1 MDKVKNYIINVF
13 NNIKTFI
20 LNHYESYK
28 NRRYLKKQIKDIII
42 NMKEYDSKDI
52 NSKYIIILN
61 SLRKDIPKLADEY
74 EDNDGYT
81 DEGRPIIRSF
91 RVCPVCYKSLYLQDN
106 YCSKCGQKIC
116 Y

>member
-13 NNIKTFI
+13 NIVKNFI
-20 LNHYESYK
+20 LSKYENYK
-28 NRRYLKKQIKDIII
+28 TRKYLKQQINDIII
-42 NMKEYDSKDI
+42 NKKEYDSKDS
-52 NSKYIIILN
+52 NSKYIIILD
-61 SLRKDIPKLADEY
+61 SLRKDVPKLADEY

-81 DEGRPIIRSF
+81 DEGKPIIRRF
-91 RVCPVCYKSLYLQDN
+91 RVCPVCYKSLYLQNN